1 VLWKNNTGV
10 LTSDFNA
17 FKTSWGNIPNDVP
30 YIYAE
35 ESKKGYWKDKL
46 AVIPGP
52 KIGLVWSG
60 GFRPNNPELWGV
72 NQRRNISF
80 ELISQLNIEG
90 IEFFSLQKGEGAEAE
105 LKKYQQAQII
115 WCQEEPKN
123 MGAWLYI
130 IEPLEQILTNSK
142 HLTSKPKYVGRV
154 ACASPATGYGS
165 YHSKEQKALINE
177 ALDLP
182 LI

>member
-1 VLWKNNTGV
+1 LCSGKVYYDLLEARENNKI
-10 LTSDFNA
+10 N
-17 FKTSWGNIPNDVP
+17 NIAILRLEQLYP
-30 YIYAE
+30 
-35 ESKKGYWKDKL
+35 
-46 AVIPGP
+46 
-52 KIGLVWSG
+52 
-60 GFRPNNPELWGV
+60 FPE
-72 NQRRNISF
+72 Q
-80 ELISQLNIEG
+80 ELL
-90 IEFFSLQKGEGAEAE
+90 AE

-177 ALDLP
+177 ALDFP